1 MEKVSK
7 KSNNP
12 ITDKEA
18 TGLSST
24 PEPAIGE
31 TSPLEGEPHEE
42 TTVDLEPDT
51 PVVNAEPSLGE
62 NTRSESELELLV
74 AASKRDEYYDLLQR
88 VKADFENYRKRIE
101 RERVELAT
109 RAAKDLIEDLLPLID
124 DLKLAIRAASLDP
137 ANSAH
142 REGIE
147 LIYRR
152 LLELLGKR
160 GLTAIVAEGH
170 DFDPNLHDAMTHEKS
185 ERHRN
190 GEVIEDLRTGYM
202 LGNQLLRAT
211 WVKVAKSE

>member
-7 KSNNP
+7 KSSNP
-12 ITDKEA
+12 ITHKEA

-31 TSPLEGEPHEE
+31 TSPLEGEQREE
-42 TTVDLEPDT
+42 TTVNLEPDT

-62 NTRSESELELLV
+62 NTPSESELE
-74 AASKRDEYYDLLQR
+74 RDEYYDLLQR
-88 VKADFENYRKRIE
+88 VKAEFENYRKRIE

-124 DLKLAIRAASLDP
+124 DQKRAIRAASLDP
-137 ANSAH
+137 ASSAH

-147 LIYRR
+147 LIHRQ

-170 DFDPNLHDAMTHEKS
+170 DFDPNLHEAMTHEKS